1 MERRTKIKMR
11 INKEEVCTC
20 NSCGAKP
27 DESLEMFDVAI
38 GSFMIVVCDNCMN
51 VLFQKTL
58 KATCLVNAKVKT
70 KRDLKII
77 KQRKREREGEVEMN
91 GAHLSINE
99 ALKDVVIEE
108 DQND

>member
-11 INKEEVCTC
+11 ISKDECCRCT
-20 NSCGAKP
+20 SCGNTK
-27 DESLEMFDVAI
+27 EQSIEMFELKI
-38 GSFMIVVCDNCMN
+38 GAFTFFLCDSCNE
-51 VLFQKTL
+51 VILQKAL

-108 DQND
+108 DQDD